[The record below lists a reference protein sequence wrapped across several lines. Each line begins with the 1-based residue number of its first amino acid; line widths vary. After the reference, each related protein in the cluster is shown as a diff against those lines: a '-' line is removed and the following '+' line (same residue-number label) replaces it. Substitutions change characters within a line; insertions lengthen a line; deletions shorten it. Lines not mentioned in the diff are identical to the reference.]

1 MGVNHA
7 NYVIFTNHE
16 DTKTIAP
23 NDRRF
28 AFIRTEAEPYPKS
41 FYTAIVDKKTS
52 CLLKPIADQFIKH
65 LLTRD
70 LTNYNPAEAPI
81 FDKLDLYEQRKSK
94 RSAVYRLVDYVF
106 EESKP
111 ENGVLIIPDLIV
123 DLDSFLHN
131 VLPSIAEKYGI
142 KEHKDEI
149 DNDIRTELKNKEIS
163 TRTIS
168 NIIGFV
174 DEDPY
179 VISRCRAKYARDKN
193 VIKRR

>member
-1 MGVNHA
+1 M
-7 NYVIFTNHE
+7 
-16 DTKTIAP
+16 P
-23 NDRRF
+23 
-28 AFIRTEAEPYPKS
+28 
-41 FYTAIVDKKTS
+41 AI
-52 CLLKPIADQFIKH
+52 I
-65 LLTRD
+65 
-70 LTNYNPAEAPI
+70 PI